1 MTIHQA
7 AQQIYS
13 DIVYDSAELEQDEV
27 INRAEHV
34 LAPVVHEALAAHDVH
49 DEVVLRAV
57 GHLIARAMLEQHCVT
72 DRIVSE
78 MFIASAERQ
87 GGFK

>member
-7 AQQIYS
+7 AQSIYN

-27 INRAEHV
+27 IDRAENV
-34 LAPVVHEALAAHDVH
+34 LAHVVHEALAAYDVR
-49 DEVVLRAV
+49 DELVLRAV

-72 DRIVSE
+72 DRIVSD
-78 MFIASAERQ
+78 MFIAAIEKQ
-87 GGFK
+87 AGV